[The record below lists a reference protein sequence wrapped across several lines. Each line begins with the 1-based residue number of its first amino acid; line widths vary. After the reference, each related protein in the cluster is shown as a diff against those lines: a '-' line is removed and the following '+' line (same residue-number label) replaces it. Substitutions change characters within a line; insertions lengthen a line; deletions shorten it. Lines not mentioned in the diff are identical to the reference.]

1 MSNLSVG
8 SSSIPTN
15 IDRPVIVF
23 EAPKVKAP
31 VLVKDG
37 PGTSNAR
44 VVSMITTT
52 HDLKN
57 AERKGENI
65 TISDEQLIKAID
77 HAIKL
82 MAGYTTSLEF
92 SVHERTKQI
101 MVKVLDKDT
110 GKIIREIPPEKTL
123 DFVAKMWEMAGIL
136 IDERG

>member
-1 MSNLSVG
+1 MSMNVSAGG
-8 SSSIPTN
+8 STVPTN
-15 IDRPVIVF
+15 IERPMIAF

-31 VLVKDG
+31 VSSG
-37 PGTSNAR
+37 PGISNSK
-44 VVSMITTT
+44 VVSTISTTQG
-52 HDLKN
+52 LKK
-57 AERKGENI
+57 AELTGESI

-101 MVKVLDKDT
+101 MVKVLDKET